1 MSGAHILIIEDNPM
15 NRQLVRDLLEFR
27 GHQVVAVSSLS
38 EARAQWSECAPRLIL
53 LDIHLGS
60 ESGLDGLAE
69 IRAQP
74 ALAKVPVIAVTA
86 YAMPG
91 DRERFLRAGFD
102 GYSSKPID
110 TRQFPEYIDS
120 FLKEC

>member
-1 MSGAHILIIEDNPM
+1 MSGARILIIEDNPM
-15 NRQLVRDLLEFR
+15 NRQLVSDLLEYR
-27 GHQVVAVSSLS
+27 GHQVVAVSSLA
-38 EARAQWSECAPRLIL
+38 EARVQWSRSAPQLIL
-53 LDIHLGS
+53 LDIHLGA

-74 ALAKVPVIAVTA
+74 ALAGVPVIAVTA
-86 YAMPG
+86 FAMPG

-110 TRQFPEYIDS
+110 TRQFPAYIAS

>member
-1 MSGAHILIIEDNPM
+1 MSGTHILIIEDNPM
-15 NRQLVRDLLEFR
+15 NRQLVSDLLEFR
-27 GHQVVAVSSLS
+27 GHQVVAVSSLV
-38 EARAQWSECAPRLIL
+38 EARVQWSASTPRLIL

-74 ALAKVPVIAVTA
+74 ALANVPVIAVTA
-86 YAMPG
+86 FAMPG

-110 TRQFPEYIDS
+110 TRQFPAYIDS